1 MSAVAVDVIAARVP
15 ERSWRSEAR
24 AVKVIW
30 HRELIRFLG
39 DRAQIMMALVQP
51 LLFLFVLGS
60 GLESLSAATTGGV
73 DLKTFIFPGVLAMAV
88 LFTAIFRA
96 ASLVWDRELGFLREM
111 MIAPV
116 SRSSIIVGKCLG
128 GATIA
133 ASQGIVVLALA
144 GLVDVPYDPVLI
156 LGALG
161 LMLLLALTVT
171 AFGILVAVWIKQAQT
186 FTSVMQMFVMPMFF
200 VSGAFYPLSGLPTW
214 LGVLNRLDPL
224 TYAVDPMR
232 HVVFNHLD
240 ISETARRTLDPGVSW
255 WGWHLPPLFEAGMV
269 LALGVAMMGAAI
281 WHFNRTE

>member
-111 MIAPV
+111 MVAPV

-200 VSGAFYPLSGLPTW
+200 VSGAFFPVSELPTW

-255 WGWHLPPLFEAGMV
+255 WGWHLPLLFEAGMV
-269 LALGVAMMGAAI
+269 LALGVAMMGVAI

>member
-1 MSAVAVDVIAARVP
+1 
-15 ERSWRSEAR
+15 
-24 AVKVIW
+24 
-30 HRELIRFLG
+30 
-39 DRAQIMMALVQP
+39 
-51 LLFLFVLGS
+51 
-60 GLESLSAATTGGV
+60 
-73 DLKTFIFPGVLAMAV
+73 MAV

-111 MIAPV
+111 MVAPV

-200 VSGAFYPLSGLPTW
+200 VSGAFYPVSGLPTW
-214 LGVLNRLDPL
+214 LGVMNRLDPL
-224 TYAVDPMR
+224 TYAVDPLR
-232 HVVFNHLD
+232 HLVFNHLD
-240 ISETARRTLDPGVSW
+240 ISETARRTLDPGVTW
-255 WGWHLPPLFEAGMV
+255 WGWHVPPLFEAGMV

-281 WHFNRTE
+281 RRFSRTD

>member
-1 MSAVAVDVIAARVP
+1 MSAVAVDVVAARVP

-73 DLKTFIFPGVLAMAV
+73 DLKTFIFPGVLGMAV

-111 MIAPV
+111 MVAPV

-200 VSGAFYPLSGLPTW
+200 VSGAFYPVSGLPTW
-214 LGVLNRLDPL
+214 LGVMNRLDPL
-224 TYAVDPMR
+224 TYAVDPLR
-232 HVVFNHLD
+232 HLVFNHLD
-240 ISETARRTLDPGVSW
+240 ISETARRTLDPGVTW
-255 WGWHLPPLFEAGMV
+255 WGWHVPPLFEAGMV

-281 WHFNRTE
+281 RRFSRTD